1 VLAATAREEKGA
13 HTWWVLIAGEG
24 HDEELGT
31 WRRGRAGTRGP
42 HLVSLGADDDEGGED
57 AGDRTSFLRC

>member
-13 HTWWVLIAGEG
+13 HTWWVLITGEG

-31 WRRGRAGTRGP
+31 WRRGRAGMRGRF
-42 HLVSLGADDDEGGED
+42 LVSSGADDD
-57 AGDRTSFLRC
+57 AG